1 MLDLVDDIYNVQA
14 TDTCGKRIDGAC
26 PLFCFHDLILAKDT
40 RVSIKYASLMARRV
54 LYRIPILRGH
64 GKAKG
69 REKRRVLEFLSAD
82 HTTAVADSQF

>member
-26 PLFCFHDLILAKDT
+26 PLFCFHDLILVKDT
-40 RVSIKYASLMARRV
+40 RVSIKYASLMAGRV
-54 LYRIPILRGH
+54 LYRIPILRRHGRH

-82 HTTAVADSQF
+82 HCCG